1 MDQLT
6 AQTIPALF
14 NRFAAVFAEQKEA
27 LIALDG
33 KVGDSDLGLTMAKG
47 FAAADAAVAGLVDAT
62 IETQIKTAGA
72 AIARAAPSTMGTL
85 MATGFMR
92 GSAATKDCD
101 AIGTAELAR
110 FWTAF
115 YEGCAQR
122 GRAKVGD
129 KTVLDVLHP
138 IAETMSQQAAAGAD
152 LPSALSAAHARSVV
166 ALEESKD
173 LVAQH
178 GKAAAFQ
185 EKTRGIQDAGSTVA
199 VILIET
205 MAQFVAG
212 DATAAH

>member
-14 NRFAAVFAEQKEA
+14 SRFATVFAEQKEA

-47 FAAADAAVAGLVDAT
+47 FAAADAAVAALDDAT
-62 IETQIKTAGA
+62 IETQLKTAGA

-92 GSAATKDCD
+92 GSAAAKDCD
-101 AIGTAELAR
+101 ALGTAELAR

-138 IAETMSQQAAAGAD
+138 IAEAMTQQTEAGTD
-152 LPSALSAAHARSVV
+152 LPSALSAAHARAVV
-166 ALEESKD
+166 ALEDSKD
-173 LVAQH
+173 LIAQH

-185 EKTRGIQDAGSTVA
+185 DKTRGIQDAGSTVA

-212 DATAAH
+212 VAKAAN